1 MLVQNSVYR
10 NTYLTDGVN
19 KDFYF
24 SFPILEASQVLVQTS
39 LLTDT
44 GTVTTVGP
52 GQYTVIGVGQ
62 TTGGHISFTTAPPS
76 GSRLAL
82 TLNIPITQLYQ
93 YAELDSFPAKS
104 HEDALAKLTL
114 ICQQLR
120 EQISR
125 AVLISATSEGST
137 ADLIASLYAARD
149 SAAASADSAV
159 AEAAAATLAATNA
172 EQAATDAAQAAAD
185 AAANSSGLVTEVQ
198 NLSTMLVGAVF
209 PLTCADGYV
218 PNGCVPTSGGE
229 YTRAQFPTL
238 YDTYLVGGKLL
249 TCTYAEWTAQV
260 GLTGNCAKF
269 ALDTAAQKFK
279 VPLLKDGDS
288 ITQASSVA
296 ELGKSVKAGLPD
308 VQGTLPIRLS
318 TVGLGAFSNTT
329 TNTSGLYAGTFAGGD
344 SGTSVIMPVIKASSS
359 SPIYSNSTTVTD
371 EQVRLRHFV
380 VVASAQNNAS
390 VFDWSNYMAA
400 LAGKANVDLSNA
412 TGNAIG
418 FYFYARDEKPSGTA
432 GGSSSSATWHTR
444 DLNTVVKTADWATL
458 ASNRITLQPGR
469 YYIRATAPGYAAAGA
484 RVALY
489 NVTAGTY
496 FRSGRTEYSGTSYAS
511 NIHNSYEDEITLS
524 VPSQIELRM
533 YVTSGY
539 GTYGLGQSMWLA
551 SIQEIY
557 SELRIWKL

>member
-39 LLTDT
+39 LLTST
-44 GTVTTVGP
+44 NVVATVDP
-52 GQYTVIGVGQ
+52 GQYTVTGVGQ
-62 TTGGHISFTTAPPS
+62 ATGGHISFTTAPPS

-114 ICQQLR
+114 ICQQLK

-137 ADLIASLYAARD
+137 ADIIASLYAARD
-149 SAAASADSAV
+149 SATASASAANLSAV
-159 AEAAAATLAATNA
+159 SAETSATSAGASAT
-172 EQAATDAAQAAAD
+172 AAQQSAD
-185 AAANSSGLVTEVQ
+185 NAAANSEGLVTEVQ
-198 NLSTMLVGAVF
+198 NLSTMLIGAVF
-209 PLTCADGYV
+209 PLTCADSYV
-218 PNGCVPTSGGE
+218 PNGCVPANGGE
-229 YTRAQFPTL
+229 YTRAQFPAL

-249 TCTYAEWTAQV
+249 TCTYTAWATQA

-269 ALDTAAQKFK
+269 ALDTVNQKFK
-279 VPLLKDGDS
+279 VPLFKDGDS
-288 ITQASSVA
+288 ITQAASAA
-296 ELGKSVKAGLPD
+296 EMGKSYKAGLPNITGNNAMYGD
-308 VQGTLPIRLS
+308 INGTPS
-318 TVGLGAFSNTT
+318 T
-329 TNTSGLYAGTFAGGD
+329 TSALYTVPKSGGYTGSGGTRSETYIDA
-344 SGTSVIMPVIKASSS
+344 SRSSS
-359 SPIYSNSTTVTD
+359 IYGNSTTVTD

-380 VVASAQNNAS
+380 VLASAQNSAS

-400 LAGKANVDLSNA
+400 LAGKANVDLRNA

-418 FYFYARDEKPSGTA
+418 QYFYARDEKSSGAA

-469 YYIRATAPGYAAAGA
+469 YYVRATAPGYAAGGV
-484 RVALY
+484 RLALY
-489 NVTAGTY
+489 NVTAGAY
-496 FRSGRTEYSGTSYAS
+496 VDRGRTEYNSTSYS
-511 NIHNSYEDEITLS
+511 SDMQNGYEGEITIS
-524 VPSQIELRM
+524 VTSQIELRM
-533 YVTSGY
+533 YVASGY
-539 GTYGLGQSMWLA
+539 ATYGLGQPSNV
-551 SIQEIY
+551 SGINEIY
-557 SELRIWKL
+557 SEVRVWLQ